1 MHVDLIS
8 ATRSRSKEIHAT
20 VNGKHTACRINLSKP
35 ENIGQYTSIGEMKDV
50 VEITCEKCKN
60 VIAKQLIRESNK
72 EMKQFLKAEQ
82 KQLKQDDMEMR
93 KNGTMP
99 SREASPIAAPPAY
112 KPQSSDGEY
121 IPPSMRRQ
129 QDNQPIV
136 SPTPPVSA
144 PVSAPANDFEI
155 PVVPTAPQIPRPAQS
170 SNDVLSQFAVPSA
183 PQASQPLDN
192 VEDVLSQ
199 FNVPTTPQIPRPAQS
214 SNDVLPQFAVP
225 SAPQVQQPL
234 QNVDDVLS
242 QFTVPTTPQ
251 IPRPAQSSNDVLS
264 QFAVPSA
271 PQASQPL
278 DNVEDVLSQ
287 FNVPTAPQMAG
298 SVPSISEPEVPTL
311 EPYMPSNGAPTLADP
326 EDILAQF
333 SVPTQPS
340 NVPPVQQSVP
350 AAGQAS
356 TFDNLANS
364 LFDPIAPMD
373 EIPSVPTAPQSAA
386 FNAQL
391 AEPEKEIPTLEP
403 VGQSPMLDDMDD
415 MGGFSAILP
424 DEEEIIEVLPE
435 SLTENFD
442 PFETPSAGVPSLD
455 DSLDDFLVMPSSAGA
470 APTAPT
476 APSVPNLSNVAS
488 APEEDAFAS
497 LDDVFPDLNTVPTAP
512 TAGLPDFP
520 ELTNLTEAPS
530 MPIPEQPVPPQMQQP
545 QQPLPQ
551 YNMQGAA
558 DALNE
563 EDVPTPQIRKPEN
576 NLFAVPKARKQRKPG
591 TPPPLFVGYSAEGR
605 RVFQEYDEFGRPLPI
620 TEPVYSTPPQESENP
635 FVQAAKGVGAAAGL
649 PQGGTPVLDVDELME
664 AMGIEDPN
672 KKKKQTVSD
681 KPVNFTEYKM
691 PQKTAKKQMASVP
704 SSAQSAPK
712 QEGPV
717 SVAEAKRR
725 KKLDKINKEFEKQLR
740 TRGLDP
746 QTGAYVGKQ
755 KK

>member
-112 KPQSSDGEY
+112 MPQSSDGEN

-199 FNVPTTPQIPRPAQS
+199 FNVPT
-214 SNDVLPQFAVP
+214 
-225 SAPQVQQPL
+225 
-234 QNVDDVLS
+234 
-242 QFTVPTTPQ
+242 
-251 IPRPAQSSNDVLS
+251 
-264 QFAVPSA
+264 
-271 PQASQPL
+271 
-278 DNVEDVLSQ
+278 
-287 FNVPTAPQMAG
+287 APQMAG

-311 EPYMPSNGAPTLADP
+311 EPYMPSNGAPTLAEP

-497 LDDVFPDLNTVPTAP
+497 LDDVLPDLNTVPTAP